1 MRLTRAE
8 RGADAGYAA
17 RVDLD
22 AYLMVHQRQWQRL
35 EELSGRRRLSA
46 AEADEL
52 LDLYQ
57 RVSTHL
63 SVVRSA
69 SPDPSVVSY
78 LSTVLAKARVA
89 SAGARRSTW
98 SDVLGFFTRTFPAA
112 LYRTRWWWITTAV
125 VSVGLAALVAWWA
138 IENPE
143 VYTSQMTPAEIDAY
157 VGTDFENYYSEFPH
171 AEFGTLVWVNNARV
185 AALCIA
191 LGVLGLPVVLLL
203 ASNLVN
209 VGVAAALMISYDR
222 GALFFGLILPHGLL
236 ELTAVF
242 VAGGIGLRLFWSW
255 VEPGPRG
262 RLESFAHEG
271 RTAIAVALGLVAV
284 LLVSGFIEG
293 FVTPSGLPTWA
304 RIAIGVVAEAVFLA
318 YVFVVGRAAAREGVT
333 GDVMARDAGDVAPVT
348 GA

>member
-1 MRLTRAE
+1 M
-8 RGADAGYAA
+8 
-17 RVDLD
+17 DLD
-22 AYLMVHQRQWQRL
+22 AYLTVHQPQWRRL
-35 EELSGRRRLSA
+35 EQLSSRHRLSG

-78 LSTVLAKARVA
+78 LSSVLARARVA
-89 SAGARRSTW
+89 SAGSRSSTW
-98 SDVLGFFTRTFPAA
+98 ADLLGFFTRTFPAA
-112 LYRTRWWWITTAV
+112 LYRTRWWWGSTAV
-125 VSVGLAALVAWWA
+125 LSVLLASAVAWWGV
-138 IENPE
+138 NHPE
-143 VYTSQMTPAEIDAY
+143 VWESRMTPAEIQAY

-171 AEFGTLVWVNNARV
+171 SEFGTLVWLNNARV

-191 LGVLGLPVVLLL
+191 LGVLGLPVLWVLGQNV
-203 ASNLVN
+203 AA
-209 VGVAAALMISYDR
+209 VGVAAALMISNDR

-255 VEPGPRG
+255 IEPGPRS
-262 RLESFAHEG
+262 RLESFAAEG
-271 RTAIAVALGLVAV
+271 RTAIAISLGLVAV

-293 FVTPSGLPTWA
+293 FVTPSDLPTWA
-304 RIAIGVVAEAVFLA
+304 RIAIGVVAESLFLL
-318 YVFVVGRAAAREGVT
+318 YVFVVGRSAAREGVT
-333 GDVMARDAGDVAPVT
+333 GDVLARDAGDVAPVS
-348 GA
+348 AA